1 MSFFI
6 AIVICIIVSIPFFWT
21 FISKFCSLKE
31 KSFCLFFKNI
41 FLDESSLHKQPL
53 FWLLIILPVIFS
65 VALWAIISPEYK
77 LEWTAHGY
85 AGLIKYGQLPLMILA
100 LSPIL
105 GAFVISAHRS
115 LQTFTQINATN
126 EQIKTGL
133 EQLKEAKNKNKND
146 MYFNIRKHVYEQLS
160 YIKTKNNEE
169 INKPTSLYIKAFETK
184 NYEDIIN
191 WGFPN
196 ELNKLILN
204 FKEIGAVFRKIFNPN
219 SLIVNQ
225 QSLIASCQQQVM
237 FLDFD
242 EIIEYIND
250 FKSFL
255 FFSVDDIKSNQ
266 NEKFKSELIRLNV
279 EFYKLPID
287 DFDRELLEH
296 DIKNKYYDYLNFL
309 LHTIEDLLDISSEIM
324 VVLYPNEN
332 LDDLL
337 PDFPYM
343 ESDYYQLQQELS
355 DLFSNNIGD
364 KLAAENQNPPE

>member
-1 MSFFI
+1 MILSLFLGTLICLILFLPTFFTI
-6 AIVICIIVSIPFFWT
+6 RNRS
-21 FISKFCSLKE
+21 KE
-31 KSFCLFFKNI
+31 KKKLFL
-41 FLDESSLHKQPL
+41 LDENSLQSQPL
-53 FWLLIILPVIFS
+53 FWTVIALPLAVG
-65 VALWAIISPEYK
+65 VMLWAAIAHDYD
-77 LEWTAHGY
+77 LEFTSDAY
-85 AGLIKYGQLPLMILA
+85 SRLMKNAQFPFVILA

-105 GAFVISAHRS
+105 GAFVMYGHRS

-160 YIKTKNNEE
+160 YIKTKSNEE
-169 INKPTSLYIKAFETK
+169 INKPTSLYIKAFESK

-191 WGFPN
+191 WDFPN

-204 FKEIGAVFRKIFNPN
+204 FKEIGAVFRKLFNPR

-225 QSLIASCQQQVM
+225 QSLIASYQQQVM

-242 EIIEYIND
+242 EIIEYVNN

-255 FFSVDDIKSNQ
+255 FFSVDGIKNNQ

-296 DIKNKYYDYLNFL
+296 DIENKYYDYLNFL
-309 LHTIEDLLDISSEIM
+309 LHTIEDLLAISSEIM

-364 KLAAENQNPPE
+364 KLAAENHNPPK